1 VGVEWLEEEIYGLY
15 IDAATM
21 RRNVRGKYE
30 QINV

>member
-1 VGVEWLEEEIYGLY
+1 VGVEWLEEEIY

-30 QINV
+30 RIDV